1 MGSYGGQALTFH
13 TTTNVWVGYVHPQ
26 VVRSNRTADNGPLL
40 HSAKQLWRCY
50 NVSRRKKYLGVVTK
64 DSRQGKNLSLRE
76 KKLDLSRQ
84 QKAREIELRLVKNN
98 ACMQIH
104 QR

>member
-1 MGSYGGQALTFH
+1 MESYGEQA
-13 TTTNVWVGYVHPQ
+13 NIPNDVWVGYIHPQ
-26 VVRSNRTADNGPLL
+26 VVRSNRTADNGSLL
-40 HSAKQLWRCY
+40 HSTKQLWRCY
-50 NVSRRKKYLGVVTK
+50 NVSRRKKCLGVVTK